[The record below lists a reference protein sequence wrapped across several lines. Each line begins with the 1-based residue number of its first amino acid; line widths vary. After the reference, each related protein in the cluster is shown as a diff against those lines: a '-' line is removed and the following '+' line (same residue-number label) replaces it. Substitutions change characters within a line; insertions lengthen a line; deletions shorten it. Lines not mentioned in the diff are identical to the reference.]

1 MQLGYSHYAPSTFE
15 DADALF
21 DEIENLI
28 RQLDDLNLCRA
39 FFSTVICV
47 FSFPACNPITGRIL
61 PICSNRCGVVN
72 FVIGE
77 CSLEFFRNDP
87 EFPNVNRLLD
97 TFVCDE
103 PESYY
108 NFPLQYIET
117 MDPSDCIS
125 IGWYISI

>member
-1 MQLGYSHYAPSTFE
+1 M
-15 DADALF
+15 
-21 DEIENLI
+21 
-28 RQLDDLNLCRA
+28 
-39 FFSTVICV
+39 

-97 TFVCDE
+97 IFVCDQ

-117 MDPSDCIS
+117 MDPDDCSS
-125 IGWYISI
+125 IGWYIHTYMSNTKVNITTVQQAVIHTYYVIQHHSVQIISHLLYITQQ